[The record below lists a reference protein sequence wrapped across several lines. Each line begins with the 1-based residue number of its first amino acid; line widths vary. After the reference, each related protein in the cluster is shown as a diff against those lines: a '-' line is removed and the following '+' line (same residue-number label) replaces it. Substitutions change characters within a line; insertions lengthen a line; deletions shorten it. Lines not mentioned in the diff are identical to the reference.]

1 MNEENKSGSSSGENV
16 PPSSNW
22 QMPNGSVLQK
32 NRNGP
37 KPNGSLPNR
46 QLQSSPSRS
55 EPTRSLKPRRFPMGG
70 FPVNGK
76 NTQIM
81 TPTAGNHARIPIN
94 PSLDNPFPREQTVN
108 QNLTLRILE
117 IRLPLQLNY
126 PNKLTGNLPRKT
138 PDSQKT
144 LPAPMLNGQPQS
156 SPNRSKLSP
165 SPLSQNQ

>member
-16 PPSSNW
+16 LPSSNW

-32 NRNGP
+32 NRNEP
-37 KPNGSLPNR
+37 KPNGQKPNGPP
-46 QLQSSPSRS
+46 QSSPNRS
-55 EPTRSLKPRRFPMGG
+55 ESNRSLKPRRFPMGG
-70 FPVNGK
+70 FPVNRK

-81 TPTAGNHARIPIN
+81 TSTAGNHALMPVN
-94 PSLDNPFPREQTVN
+94 PTSDNPFPREQTVN

-117 IRLPLQLNY
+117 IRLPLQPNY

-156 SPNRSKLSP
+156 SPNRLLSSP